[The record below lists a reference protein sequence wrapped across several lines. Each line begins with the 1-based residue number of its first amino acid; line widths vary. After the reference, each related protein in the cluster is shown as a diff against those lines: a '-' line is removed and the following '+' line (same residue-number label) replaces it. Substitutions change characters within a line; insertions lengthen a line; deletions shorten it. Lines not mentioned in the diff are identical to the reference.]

1 LKDSFGGIESDGMA
15 KHEVGLEI
23 DQLTFLGKVDIRIH
37 VRSDG
42 EYLGSLHISKG
53 SLDWV
58 AGRSTK
64 YGRYRVGWE
73 RFAEMME
80 SLTAKPLTTTG
91 RRAPRKRQSQRRPKP
106 PVATQALGAPL
117 STGRSSSTA
126 A

>member
-1 LKDSFGGIESDGMA
+1 MP
-15 KHEVGLEI
+15 KHEVGLQI
-23 DQLTFLGKVDIRIH
+23 DQLTFLGKVDIKIP

-64 YGRYRVGWE
+64 YGRYRLSWE

-80 SLTAKPLTTTG
+80 GGTARPLTTRG
-91 RRAPRKRQSQRRPKP
+91 RRAPRKR
-106 PVATQALGAPL
+106 
-117 STGRSSSTA
+117 RSD
-126 A
+126 

>member
-1 LKDSFGGIESDGMA
+1 MRKSFGGIEPDTMP
-15 KHEVGLEI
+15 KHEVGLQI

-37 VRSDG
+37 VRSDD

-64 YGRYRVGWE
+64 YGRYRAGWE

-80 SLTAKPLTTTG
+80 SLPPKPLTTTG
-91 RRAPRKRQSQRRPKP
+91 RRAPRKRQPTVARGRRSP
-106 PVATQALGAPL
+106 
-117 STGRSSSTA
+117 RRR
-126 A
+126 

>member
-1 LKDSFGGIESDGMA
+1 MKDSFGGIESDGMA

-53 SLDWV
+53 SVDWV

-64 YGRYRVGWE
+64 YGRYRVSWE

-80 SLTAKPLTTTG
+80 SRTPKPLTTRG
-91 RRAPRKRQSQRRPKP
+91 RRAPRKRQSTVARSRR
-106 PVATQALGAPL
+106 
-117 STGRSSSTA
+117 SGRKSGVTR
-126 A
+126 